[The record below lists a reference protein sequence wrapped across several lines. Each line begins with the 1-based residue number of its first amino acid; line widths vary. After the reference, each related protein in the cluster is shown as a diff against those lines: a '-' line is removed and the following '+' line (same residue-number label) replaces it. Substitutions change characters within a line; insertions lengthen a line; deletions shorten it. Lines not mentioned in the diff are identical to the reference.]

1 METINTPYDDAFR
14 TLLQDCPELVI
25 PLINELFGTNY
36 TGQEVVITNSNENFL
51 RNPEGKK
58 EKRITDSNL
67 SLISLKGIS
76 KRYHLECQSTPDGTM
91 EIRMWEYDAQVAL
104 MEKEYRDGVL
114 HVKFPDSAVIY
125 LRSSKTTPDELKICI
140 HVRQKK
146 LQYGIPILK
155 VKNYTLEEI
164 FEKQLWML
172 IPFYIFRYEKEF
184 PQIDGNQKQL
194 YRLRQEYKRVA
205 KMLDQECQSGRMK
218 SITCG
223 ALCELASNVVEK
235 LASKYDNVEKE
246 VTEVMG
252 GKVLNYRSKEIYLEG
267 CAFGRK
273 ESIIQLVTK
282 KYQLGDS
289 VEKIAKDLLMSV
301 EEVEEILGKIVPGKA
316 E

>member
-1 METINTPYDDAFR
+1 MINTPYDDAFR

-155 VKNYTLEEI
+155 VKNAKSAGITADITPHTLRHSFATHLLQNGADLKSVQEMMGHADI
-164 FEKQLWML
+164 STTQMYLHLGVNK
-172 IPFYIFRYEKEF
+172 IR
-184 PQIDGNQKQL
+184 DV
-194 YRLRQEYKRVA
+194 YRKA
-205 KMLDQECQSGRMK
+205 HP
-218 SITCG
+218 
-223 ALCELASNVVEK
+223 
-235 LASKYDNVEKE
+235 
-246 VTEVMG
+246 
-252 GKVLNYRSKEIYLEG
+252 
-267 CAFGRK
+267 RK
-273 ESIIQLVTK
+273 
-282 KYQLGDS
+282 
-289 VEKIAKDLLMSV
+289 
-301 EEVEEILGKIVPGKA
+301 
-316 E
+316 

>member
-1 METINTPYDDAFR
+1 MEMINTPYDDAFR

-140 HVRQKK
+140 HVSRSNCST
-146 LQYGIPILK
+146 G
-155 VKNYTLEEI
+155 
-164 FEKQLWML
+164 
-172 IPFYIFRYEKEF
+172 FRF
-184 PQIDGNQKQL
+184 
-194 YRLRQEYKRVA
+194 
-205 KMLDQECQSGRMK
+205 
-218 SITCG
+218 
-223 ALCELASNVVEK
+223 
-235 LASKYDNVEKE
+235 
-246 VTEVMG
+246 
-252 GKVLNYRSKEIYLEG
+252 
-267 CAFGRK
+267 
-273 ESIIQLVTK
+273 
-282 KYQLGDS
+282 
-289 VEKIAKDLLMSV
+289 
-301 EEVEEILGKIVPGKA
+301 
-316 E
+316 